1 MSGRKSGGSKLDR
14 FISTHKPHEAE
25 IMAAQADGVM
35 SMAEST
41 LLGADF
47 CPSVAASQYTAGTT
61 EMDDY
66 NKAFLEKVAAGARQ
80 ESIQHKR
87 VETPTIDED
96 EGEDQE
102 PRVLSSANNRSAMP
116 QGGSRNYGSAHAT
129 STPEQ
134 GPDDEVEES
143 EAAGKEDANRGDKSG
158 KDDQPDFFDKAAKMF
173 EFVLDKLTEKLKQCY
188 DAAGVAV
195 DERSVN
201 SSR

>member
-35 SMAEST
+35 STAEST

-66 NKAFLEKVAAGARQ
+66 NKSFLEKVAAGARQ

-96 EGEDQE
+96 DEEDQE
-102 PRVLSSANNRSAMP
+102 PGALSSPNNRSDVP
-116 QGGSRNYGSAHAT
+116 HGGSTNYGSAHA
-129 STPEQ
+129 SSAAEQQ
-134 GPDDEVEES
+134 GPDDEVDES
-143 EAAGKEDANRGDKSG
+143 GAAGDEDANEGSKSG
-158 KDDQPDFFDKAAKMF
+158 KGSQPDFFDKAAKMF
-173 EFVLDKLTEKLKQCY
+173 ELVLDKLTEKLKQCY
-188 DAAGVAV
+188 DGAGAAV
-195 DERSVN
+195 DD

>member
-25 IMAAQADGVM
+25 IIAAQADGVM
-35 SMAEST
+35 SAAEST

-66 NKAFLEKVAAGARQ
+66 NKSFLEKVAAGARQ
-80 ESIQHKR
+80 ESMQHKR

-96 EGEDQE
+96 EEEDQE
-102 PRVLSSANNRSAMP
+102 PGALSSPNNRSAVP
-116 QGGSRNYGSAHAT
+116 HGGSTNHGPTQDRL
-129 STPEQ
+129 TPEK
-134 GPDDEVEES
+134 GPDDEIDEP
-143 EAAGKEDANRGDKSG
+143 EAAANEDANQGDKSG
-158 KDDQPDFFDKAAKMF
+158 KDGQPDFFDKAAKMF
-173 EFVLDKLTEKLKQCY
+173 ELVLDKLTEKLKQCY
-188 DAAGVAV
+188 DGAGGAV
-195 DERSVN
+195 DD

>member
-1 MSGRKSGGSKLDR
+1 MSGRKSGGGSKLDR

-35 SMAEST
+35 SAAEST

-47 CPSVAASQYTAGTT
+47 CPSVAASQYTTGTT

-66 NKAFLEKVAAGARQ
+66 NKSFLEKVAAGARQ

-96 EGEDQE
+96 DEEDQE
-102 PRVLSSANNRSAMP
+102 PGALSSPNNRSAVP
-116 QGGSRNYGSAHAT
+116 HGSGTNYGPAHAR

-134 GPDDEVEES
+134 GPDDEVDEL
-143 EAAGKEDANRGDKSG
+143 EATGNEDANKGNESG
-158 KDDQPDFFDKAAKMF
+158 KDGRPDFFDKAAKMF
-173 EFVLDKLTEKLKQCY
+173 ELVLDKLTEKLKQCY
-188 DAAGVAV
+188 DGAGAAV
-195 DERSVN
+195 DD